1 MLEEAKKC
9 LDSAIDKT
17 DMWGIKVAKEML
29 EAVKNRFDE
38 INIHKNEQKV
48 IRTQTAQE
56 RKSDL
61 TNLLNNVKKRRWTF
75 LKMFHQKF

>member
-1 MLEEAKKC
+1 
-9 LDSAIDKT
+9 
-17 DMWGIKVAKEML
+17 ML

-61 TNLLNNVKKRRWTF
+61 TKLLNNVKKRRWTF

>member
-1 MLEEAKKC
+1 
-9 LDSAIDKT
+9 
-17 DMWGIKVAKEML
+17 ML

-61 TNLLNNVKKRRWTF
+61 TK
-75 LKMFHQKF
+75 